1 MPGPVPPPHHLVS
14 PGKTSVRTLLGTLPQ
29 SLSPEALLALGA
41 VYLNRRRL
49 RADVELVEGDVLRV
63 HPFPRRFPSARDWRS
78 RIVFED
84 DDVLVVDKPAG
95 LPVHP
100 TCDNARENL
109 VSRLEETLGHRL
121 WICHRLDIATQGLMA
136 LAKSKSFCSD
146 MGRWLES
153 REIHKRYRALLSSP
167 VPEGELI
174 HYMAP
179 GDRAPHEVNLEA
191 KEGWRVCRLEVGKV
205 EQVPHGW
212 EVEITLGTGR
222 HHQIR
227 AQLAAIGAPVLGD
240 ALYGS
245 KRPAPADLGEG
256 ECIALQ
262 AFELGFP
269 DGKTFRL
276 PSPWAN

>member
-1 MPGPVPPPHHLVS
+1 MGSL
-14 PGKTSVRTLLGTLPQ
+14 RQ
-29 SLSPEALLALGA
+29 SLSPDQLLSLGA

-49 RADVELVEGDVLRV
+49 RADAELGEGDVLRV
-63 HPFPRRFPSARDWRS
+63 HPLPRRFPAHWDWRS

-84 DDVLVVDKPAG
+84 EELLVIDKPAG

-109 VSRLEETLGHRL
+109 VAGLEETLGRRL

-136 LAKSKSFCSD
+136 LAKTRRFCAD
-146 MGRWLES
+146 MGRWLEA
-153 REIHKRYRALLSSP
+153 REIRKRYRALVERP
-167 VPEGELI
+167 VAAGELI

-179 GDRAPHEVNLEA
+179 GDRAPHEMSAEE
-191 KEGWRVCRLEVGKV
+191 KESWRLCRLEVGKV
-205 EQVPHGW
+205 ESFSCGF
-212 EVEITLGTGR
+212 EVEVTLGTGR

-227 AQLAAIGAPVLGD
+227 AQLAAVGSPVLGD

-245 KRPAPADLGEG
+245 EVTAPARLGEG

-269 DGKTFRL
+269 DGKFFRL
-276 PSPWAN
+276 PRPWAN